1 MHLSQLDEGL
11 AQLQQKSEKGEA
23 VVLEDWSRLSPQ
35 TQNTIALRLNTILHS
50 PKLDPN
56 WRLFIGLCPKS
67 LVRFKNDSFVLPF
80 AAQYSE
86 GTGTNVVARVQSL
99 FKSILCSETMKPQE
113 AIFDSIKGMGRRTTG
128 KLSVSDFSEV
138 AMQKNIDFIGQMHR
152 FRLVIHSILFRCCA
166 LVVVIE
172 RESDTFCFISAGTVR
187 SWLAQFQAIIQEAA
201 QTKQCPDLD
210 ALDLARRVFGQI
222 SEATLDCSQQK
233 YVASRCQRLVKFVWD
248 FITIP
253 LDTDQSPVTLV
264 GLFEAYSTKLGE
276 LDALYPCFDSIQ
288 YLKTQTQESEDLRSL
303 LAEPLCAPQATAV
316 VEEFDIVLLKSRLTK
331 AQTLLTQIQLSL
343 AMENEFSG
351 IDVHHGGML
360 KLAVSQIAGEIE
372 LLLDDIDSQLNWALR
387 WRFVS
392 SSNASVV
399 RSLSS
404 EAGNIV
410 ASLKKCLE
418 QLEAD
423 LKIFS
428 TVTLNDD
435 SLPGAAMAS
444 TVSMVIPKLQSL
456 AALKTQQA
464 LRSFVVSFHLPSEA
478 SRSFVSLKLTQLKII
493 GAAWDEARQQLCAE
507 GSSSLSLLIAFD
519 AHATTSKERNAVS
532 PWSMQCPI
540 FARDTLGSEKFI
552 GVVQLPCSS
561 ESISLRNVSIKL

>member
-1 MHLSQLDEGL
+1 
-11 AQLQQKSEKGEA
+11 
-23 VVLEDWSRLSPQ
+23 
-35 TQNTIALRLNTILHS
+35 
-50 PKLDPN
+50 
-56 WRLFIGLCPKS
+56 
-67 LVRFKNDSFVLPF
+67 
-80 AAQYSE
+80 
-86 GTGTNVVARVQSL
+86 
-99 FKSILCSETMKPQE
+99 
-113 AIFDSIKGMGRRTTG
+113 
-128 KLSVSDFSEV
+128 
-138 AMQKNIDFIGQMHR
+138 
-152 FRLVIHSILFRCCA
+152 
-166 LVVVIE
+166 
-172 RESDTFCFISAGTVR
+172 
-187 SWLAQFQAIIQEAA
+187 
-201 QTKQCPDLD
+201 
-210 ALDLARRVFGQI
+210 
-222 SEATLDCSQQK
+222 
-233 YVASRCQRLVKFVWD
+233 VKFVWD

-264 GLFEAYSTKLGE
+264 GLFGAYSTKLGE

-303 LAEPLCAPQATAV
+303 LAEPLYAPQATAV

-387 WRFVS
+387 CGS

-399 RSLSS
+399 RSLSG

-519 AHATTSKERNAVS
+519 AHATASKERNAVS